1 MSHED
6 VALHR
11 LAQHEATSWRTGS
24 GLAEPYFLGLGRAM
38 VSLGPLRTGT
48 FCPFRCRFCY
58 VHGPYSRYASRS
70 ADEIVDWLRGCRER
84 YDIVY
89 VSGDTDSFARPRT
102 PEGLRLLSR
111 LAELNVDVLFT
122 TRYVFT
128 GAERRQ
134 LRGLF
139 SRYRAMG
146 RLLVACISLAQL
158 SHPKLEP
165 PPVPSPQARLE
176 QARWLHDEGGKVLL
190 TIRPF
195 IPYVASAEYAE
206 IAQLGGP
213 HCAAILGGDWHVDP
227 AGRIDLQ
234 ARRALGVPDQ
244 NQLDPASATYG
255 PLDSTNDGQEWL
267 TYHHPD
273 AADAVGEV
281 AQRLHKKLFMRSAP
295 AVEFLCRTDEH
306 Q

>member
-1 MSHED
+1 LSRED

-11 LAQHEATSWRTGS
+11 PERQGVTSPWNGP

-38 VSLGPLRTGT
+38 VSLGPLRGGA

-58 VHGPYSRYASRS
+58 VHGPYLRYASRS
-70 ADEIVDWLRGCRER
+70 VEEIIDWLRGCRQR

-102 PEGLRLLSR
+102 AEGLRLLSQ

-128 GAERRQ
+128 DAERRQ

-139 SRYRAMG
+139 GRYRAMG
-146 RLLVACISLAQL
+146 RLLVACVSVAQL
-158 SHPKLEP
+158 SHPRLEP
-165 PPVPSPQARLE
+165 PPVPSPLARLR
-176 QARWLHDEGGKVLL
+176 QARWLHDEGSTVLL

-195 IPYVASAEYAE
+195 IPYVSDAEYAE
-206 IAQLGGP
+206 IARLGGP
-213 HCAAILGGDWHVDP
+213 HCAAILGGDWHVDQ

-234 ARRALGVPDQ
+234 ARRALGVPDRD
-244 NQLDPASATYG
+244 QLDPAMATHG

-267 TYHHPD
+267 TYHHP
-273 AADAVGEV
+273 AAAGAVGDV
-281 AQRLHKKLFMRSAP
+281 ARRLHKKLFMRSAP
-295 AVEFLCRTDEH
+295 AVDFVRRTDEH
-306 Q
+306 R